1 MENRTIKEIVIGQD
15 FEKFSSGVNLTAY
28 LGLFNAEK
36 YLDSLAQQIQSQS
49 LTLPLVIVDNAS
61 TDATWKFLQTW
72 PVEILSRSLIV
83 RNPQNL
89 GGLGSLYSN
98 LDRIQTKW
106 FATLHQDDRYLPHHL
121 ETLSRAIDSSKDK
134 SVLVHFTDM
143 GTLNTSSGKE
153 IQTPIRPTWIQENWT
168 REGSFQANLR
178 LQTVSYP
185 SAAFLL
191 DGFKRVTVP
200 WHSTTFP
207 DAEITLRQSCEGSF
221 NYIRKKTMLYGVNP
235 QSESNDLENSERAL
249 GTFSSLSRV
258 MASEEFM
265 RLCSNVAES
274 DQGDFAQGIFAGIES
289 RLGAG
294 PLASMVKLVAA
305 ESMAFTWNYSE
316 PFTNKFTSEM
326 YALAGSR
333 RAIELLDSL
342 LPESSLEKLTHVKI
356 DESLRAEI
364 QRILDFQSSGASSL
378 GSRSQKTILRLLA
391 ATVPLRLRRTI
402 VGKAIS
408 WFARRTSNKTWD
420 FTWKK

>member
-1 MENRTIKEIVIGQD
+1 MENRQRKEIIIGQD
-15 FEKFSSGVNLTAY
+15 FDKISRRVNVTAY
-28 LGLFNAEK
+28 LGLFDAEK
-36 YLDSLAQQIQSQS
+36 YMDSLAKQIQSQS

-61 TDATWKFLQTW
+61 TDATWRLLHLW
-72 PVEILSRSLIV
+72 PLEILSRSVIV
-83 RNPQNL
+83 RNPKNL

-121 ETLSRAIDSSKDK
+121 ETLSRAIDTTKDK

-143 GTLNTSSGKE
+143 GTLDTLSGKE
-153 IQTPIRPTWIQENWT
+153 VQTPVRPTWIQENWT
-168 REGSFQANLR
+168 KEGSFQANLR

-191 DGFKRVTVP
+191 DSFKRVTVP

-235 QSESNDLENSERAL
+235 QSESNDLENPERVL
-249 GTFSSLSRV
+249 GSFSSLSRV

-265 RLCSNVAES
+265 RLCSSVVKSEQS
-274 DQGDFAQGIFAGIES
+274 DFAQGIFNGIDS

-305 ESMAFTWNYSE
+305 ESMALTWNYSE
-316 PFTNKFTSEM
+316 SLTNKFTAEM
-326 YALAGSR
+326 YSLAGSR
-333 RAIELLDSL
+333 RTSELLESL
-342 LPESSLEKLTHVKI
+342 LSKPTSENLAGLQIE
-356 DESLRAEI
+356 ENLRAEI
-364 QRILDFQSSGASSL
+364 RKLLDIQSVGASNL
-378 GSRSQKTILRLLA
+378 GSKSQKAILRLLSV
-391 ATVPLRLRRTI
+391 TVPLKLRRTI
-402 VGKAIS
+402 VGKAVS
-408 WFARRTSNKTWD
+408 WFARKTSNKTWD
-420 FTWKK
+420 FNWKK